1 MEPIQEAATKG
12 RFAVKGGW
20 SFRKISAIQWLIACG
35 VGTVIAI
42 TLGTGFLVLQFR
54 DRTIETAQR
63 DLANT
68 AQLLSRHFDQQ
79 LSDLQHVH
87 QDVLDYTRAEGIDT
101 AQAFESRMSTLAV
114 HKMLRTKLQ
123 ALPHVGALNLFN
135 SEGRLV
141 NSTQGWPV
149 PDVS

>member
-35 VGTVIAI
+35 VGMVLAI
-42 TLGTGFLVLQFR
+42 MLGTGFLVLQFR
-54 DRTIETAQR
+54 DRTIDTAER

-79 LSDLQHVH
+79 LGDLQHVH
-87 QDVLDYTRAEGIDT
+87 QDVLDYVRAEGIDT
-101 AQAFESRMSTLAV
+101 ALAFDSRMSSLVV
-114 HKMLRTKLQ
+114 HNMLRTKLQ
-123 ALPHVGALNLFN
+123 AFPHVGALNLFDA
-135 SEGRLV
+135 
-141 NSTQGWPV
+141 Q
-149 PDVS
+149 